1 MIYQALTRG
10 NHAIGLGPAQAILG
24 TTAWPVFG
32 ADPTPVAEPVHR
44 LEYIAVIDL
53 ALVRL
58 VAGGNR
64 GALQMA
70 DHRQVL
76 LQAMEQI
83 AADNLHMVEI
93 ELHAQVR
100 LAGHRSEE

>member
-10 NHAIGLGPAQAILG
+10 NHAVGLGPAQAILS
-24 TTAWPVFG
+24 APARPVFG
-32 ADPTPVAEPVHR
+32 ADPAAVAEPVHR

-58 VAGGNR
+58 VAAWHR

-76 LQAMEQI
+76 LQSVEQI
-83 AADNLHMVEI
+83 AAHDLHMVEI
-93 ELHAQVR
+93 EPVSYTHLTLPTKR
-100 LAGHRSEE
+100 